1 MAATFFNDR
10 QSVLFSSTALCNSY
24 GFEFCLPFVFFLM
37 QFRPVLSLP
46 SACVIENKIQF
57 RRLHLFVFYRNVE
70 QICTDDHQRPR
81 ISRVNEQFL
90 TSHSDLRISFCW
102 FGFSRRRMRAHALLV
117 VWSSRIRS
125 NQADSDPSGSLV
137 SGAWVEVPV
146 WVFVGERCVCCWL
159 STIFR
164 RRIAEENSVAEPELS
179 DEQLSWSRSSSFAL
193 WVDRR
198 FLVPRW

>member
-1 MAATFFNDR
+1 MIVN
-10 QSVLFSSTALCNSY
+10 LCYFPPLRRAILTGSNFACHS
-24 GFEFCLPFVFFLM
+24 FFFLM
-37 QFRPVLSLP
+37 QFRPLLSLP

-81 ISRVNEQFL
+81 ISRVNDRFP
-90 TSHSDLRISFCW
+90 TIHSDLRISFCW
-102 FGFSRRRMRAHALLV
+102 FGFSRRRMRAQALLV

-125 NQADSDPSGSLV
+125 NQADSDPSASLV
-137 SGAWVEVPV
+137 IGTWVEVPV
-146 WVFVGERCVCCWL
+146 WVFVGETCVCCWL

-164 RRIAEENSVAEPELS
+164 RRIAEENSVAELELS

-193 WVDRR
+193 CVDRR
-198 FLVPRW
+198 FFVPCW

>member
-24 GFEFCLPFVFFLM
+24 GFEFCLPCVFSLCSFVQFFL
-37 QFRPVLSLP
+37 FHLHVLLKIKFNSVDYICLFSIGTSNRFAQMII
-46 SACVIENKIQF
+46 SA
-57 RRLHLFVFYRNVE
+57 LDYRVWTTHFWE
-70 QICTDDHQRPR
+70 
-81 ISRVNEQFL
+81 
-90 TSHSDLRISFCW
+90 SHSDLRISFCS
-102 FGFSRRRMRAHALLV
+102 FGFSRRRMRAQALLV

-125 NQADSDPSGSLV
+125 NQADSDPS
-137 SGAWVEVPV
+137 AWVEVPV

-164 RRIAEENSVAEPELS
+164 RRIGEENNVAEPELS
-179 DEQLSWSRSSSFAL
+179 DEELSWSRSSSFAL
-193 WVDRR
+193 CVDRR